1 MSYYSKLPN
10 EPKID
15 IYASDE
21 CRCDLVMISAAG
33 LLLDY
38 FYVDRRL
45 NDEYIKTVLLR
56 FKIFKFS
63 FKLLV
68 YDNLDLSLL

>member
-10 EPKID
+10 DPKID
-15 IYASDE
+15 IYANDE
-21 CRCDLVMISAAG
+21 WRCDLVMISAPG

-63 FKLLV
+63 FKSLV